1 MAYFI
6 TKNKNLNIA
15 REIKYMLLWITEN
28 NAWAFG
34 AAGSAPDWQSGGQGF
49 KSPKVHQRKK
59 DSFLTV
65 FSISRDEGTPV
76 EEAAAK
82 IAYWQDV
89 QKDFLR
95 QTGLKRQVDR
105 ELIAGYE
112 RIKAQTT
119 LRIGKRIKEYN
130 QIIETASVNGITV
143 TEISKH
149 FSKRAIQRNLSAD
162 NVRDACGG

>member
-1 MAYFI
+1 M
-6 TKNKNLNIA
+6 
-15 REIKYMLLWITEN
+15 
-28 NAWAFG
+28 
-34 AAGSAPDWQSGGQGF
+34 
-49 KSPKVHQRKK
+49 
-59 DSFLTV
+59 
-65 FSISRDEGTPV
+65 
-76 EEAAAK
+76 
-82 IAYWQDV
+82 
-89 QKDFLR
+89 
-95 QTGLKRQVDR
+95 KRQVDR